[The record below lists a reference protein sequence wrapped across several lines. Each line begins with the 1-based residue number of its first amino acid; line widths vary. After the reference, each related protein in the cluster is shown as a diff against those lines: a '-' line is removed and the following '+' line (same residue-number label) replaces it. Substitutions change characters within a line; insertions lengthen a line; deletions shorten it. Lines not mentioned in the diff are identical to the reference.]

1 MFGYG
6 IGIDSK
12 SGTLRLRVKK
22 CFDNCIMMNYIYK
35 AITKDKQRTLIMGK
49 KLVIVESPAKSKTI
63 GRYLGPDYQITASLG
78 HIRDLPSGN
87 MGVDVKKNFKPLYI
101 TMKGKEKVVRDLK
114 KLAEGADEIYLATDP
129 DREGEAIAWHLAKVL
144 KIDPDSNCRITFN
157 EITKK
162 AVQEA
167 ISDPRPINMNLA
179 NAQQA
184 RRILDRLVGY
194 QLSPLLW
201 KKIRKGLSAGRVQSV
216 ATKIV
221 MDRDAEIDA
230 FKPEEYWTI
239 KALLTPGNKSDK
251 FSMTYFGIR
260 EGDKASKNKLTCE
273 SEANAVL
280 DEVKGKPFSVTSVK
294 RGTRERKP
302 FPPFTT
308 STLQQEASR
317 RLGFSSKKTM
327 SVAQQLYE
335 GVEIAGAGQTALV
348 SYIRT
353 DSVRISDEAYAAAKE
368 LILSR
373 FGKEYL
379 SSYRRVYKNKNTA
392 QDAHEA
398 IRPTHFDL
406 DPNSIR
412 SSLSSDQFKLYSL
425 IWDRFLAT
433 QMASAKVDTLSVE
446 AACGRQVFRT
456 TGETVKFKGF
466 LVLYADVADETKKD
480 EEDASKV
487 KLPELTEG
495 QELKNLDV
503 TGEQKFTTPPPHY
516 TEATLIKAMEENGI
530 GRPSTYAP
538 TISTILDRQYIEKEG
553 RLLKIT
559 DLGKLVTNMLSDNFS
574 EIVDVK
580 FTADMES
587 SLDKV
592 EEGSVEWEKVL
603 SDFYPGFERK
613 IQAAADSIEK
623 IEIVPEKTGETCPLC
638 GNDLVIKDGRYG
650 KFIACSNFPT
660 CNFTKNIEVQAKGK
674 CPKCGSGLISHRS
687 KKYRGKVFYTCD
699 KKGSDPEC
707 DFISWDLPVEGKVCP
722 ECGSYMVLKHY
733 GKKAYPRC
741 ANKDCVTNQ
750 RKKKNG

>member
-1 MFGYG
+1 
-6 IGIDSK
+6 
-12 SGTLRLRVKK
+12 
-22 CFDNCIMMNYIYK
+22 
-35 AITKDKQRTLIMGK
+35 MGK

-63 GRYLGPDYQITASLG
+63 GRYLGSDYQITASLG

-87 MGVDVKKNFKPLYI
+87 LGVDVNKNFKPLYI

-114 KLAEGADEIYLATDP
+114 KLAESADEIYLATDP

-167 ISDPRPINMNLA
+167 IANPKPINMNLA

-230 FKPEEYWTI
+230 FKPEEYWLV
-239 KALLTPGNKSDK
+239 KALLTPNLKSDK
-251 FSMTYFGIR
+251 FLMSYYGTL
-260 EGDKASKNKLTCE
+260 EGDKAVKNKLTCE
-273 SEANAVL
+273 ADCNAVL
-280 DEVKGKPFSVTSVK
+280 SEVKGQPFSVASVK

-302 FPPFTT
+302 YPPFTT

-335 GVEIAGAGQTALV
+335 GVEISGSGQTALV

-368 LILSR
+368 LILNR

-379 SSYRRVYKNKNTA
+379 SSYRRIYKNKNTA

-406 DPNSIR
+406 DPMSIR

-433 QMASAKVDTLSVE
+433 QMASAKVDTVSVE
-446 AACGRQVFRT
+446 AHCGRQVFRT

-466 LVLYADVADETKKD
+466 LVLYADVAEDNTK
-480 EEDASKV
+480 EEEQSPKV

-553 RLLKIT
+553 RTIKIT

-580 FTADMES
+580 FTAGMEA

-592 EEGSVEWEKVL
+592 EEGGEEWENIL
-603 SDFYPGFERK
+603 SDFYPEFDK
-613 IQAAADSIEK
+613 QLKAAQDSIAK
-623 IEIVPEKTGETCPLC
+623 IEIVPEKTGEMCPLC
-638 GNDLVIKDGRYG
+638 GKELVIKDGRYG

-707 DFISWDLPVEGKVCP
+707 DFISWDLPVEGKFCS
-722 ECGSYMVLKHY
+722 ECGAYMVLKHY
-733 GKKAYPRC
+733 GKKAYPKC
-741 ANKDCVTNQ
+741 SNKDCITNK
-750 RKKKNG
+750 RKKSDA